1 MQSECLGVL
10 KAYIQ
15 DEYCN
20 QKKEY
25 LLAQEEVKDCGEK
38 WSMIASNWI
47 RLELITR
54 ASFNRSLKKMSW
66 LLANSFTLN
75 SRMLTIRLS
84 LELIFWELIRPS
96 TTLFAYFEFCAN
108 KYFFPLYWLPLCE
121 LMNSLS
127 FIQNN
132 FMRNATPMRK
142 CNWSA
147 QTVCLLSPSG
157 RKLMNL

>member
-108 KYFFPLYWLPLCE
+108 KYFF
-121 LMNSLS
+121 S
-127 FIQNN
+127 FILVAVMWINELIIFHSKQ
-132 FMRNATPMRK
+132 FYAQRNA
-142 CNWSA
+142 NA
-147 QTVCLLSPSG
+147 QV
-157 RKLMNL
+157 